1 MGKNDKYKHMCQTS
15 QYCFSQLSNDPFNR
29 AGLLNIGYII
39 AMKYFNF
46 DCFVF
51 HDIDLLPE
59 NDYINYGCPESPMHL
74 SVAMDYANYT

>member
-1 MGKNDKYKHMCQTS
+1 
-15 QYCFSQLSNDPFNR
+15 
-29 AGLLNIGYII
+29 
-39 AMKYFNF
+39 MKYFNF